1 LVTAGAQDGG
11 ATQGSFRKLMAK
23 ALAQAPHRRFSLSS
37 AALPPLLLWAL
48 FCVALGSGVAAY
60 LLRASVAATEN
71 IYARAEAVAAMAEHT
86 LLRSFEAIQGV
97 HDLLQLR
104 QSLLEADEAPG
115 AHAIQMHIRG
125 LAAGGRFG
133 ILQISVTDRNGLVVW
148 DTDPGAVGAPAADR
162 EHVRAHLDG
171 ASTGVLV
178 SRPLPGGPG
187 GRWGLHVSRPVRD
200 LWGRVVG
207 VGVVSLDPLAL
218 SRGLGRDVNGASQVA
233 IVRRLSDGALL
244 ARSRGMESRF
254 GEPGDSDHPSV
265 AAARSAPAGRL
276 AYRGVRSKREV
287 IGAFR
292 VPEGLPV
299 VATAAFGLHE
309 ERAQFRRTAI
319 AFAAAAAAAMLLG
332 LQVALSWAR
341 GRRLR
346 QSLQVEAARDPLTG
360 LLNRRALQAQ
370 ADRLFADARASGR
383 PLALLLLDL
392 DHFKSINDTHGH
404 AAGDAVLR
412 DVAEVLTR
420 EIRQD
425 DLACRWGGEEMLA
438 VLRNCDLARAEERAV
453 ALRRAIA
460 AAERPGGVQGLR
472 VTASIGV
479 AAFPEHGAGLEELTK
494 RADSALYVA
503 KRYGRDCVVC
513 ADLAPA

>member
-1 LVTAGAQDGG
+1 MAARPRE
-11 ATQGSFRKLMAK
+11 ASESMAK
-23 ALAQAPHRRFSLSS
+23 PPAPAFHRRFLSS
-37 AALPPLLLWAL
+37 AVLPPLLLWAL

-60 LLRASVAATEN
+60 LFRASAGTTEG

-104 QSLLEADEAPG
+104 QGLLEAEEAPG
-115 AHAIQMHIRG
+115 AHAIQTHIRG

-133 ILQISVTDRNGLVVW
+133 VLEVNVTDRNGTVVW
-148 DTDPGAVGAPAADR
+148 GTRPGAVGVPAADR
-162 EHVRAHLDG
+162 EHVRAHLEG
-171 ASTGVLV
+171 ASNGVLV

-187 GRWGLHVSRPVRD
+187 DRWGVHVSRPVRD
-200 LWGRVVG
+200 LWGRAVG
-207 VGVVSLDPLAL
+207 VGIVSLDPLAL

-233 IVRRLSDGALL
+233 IVRRLWDGALL
-244 ARSRGMESRF
+244 ARSRDMERRF
-254 GEPGDSDHPSV
+254 GEPGDPDHPTVLS
-265 AAARSAPAGRL
+265 ARAAPAGRL

-287 IGAFR
+287 IGAYR
-292 VPEGLPV
+292 VPEGLPL
-299 VATAAFGLHE
+299 VATAAFSLQE
-309 ERAQFRRTAI
+309 ERAQFRRTAT
-319 AFAAAAAAAMLLG
+319 AFIVAALAAMLLG
-332 LQVALSWAR
+332 FQVALSWAR
-341 GRRLR
+341 GWRLR
-346 QSLQVEAARDPLTG
+346 QRLQVEAARDPLTG

-370 ADRLFADARASGR
+370 AARLFAQARASGQ

-392 DHFKSINDTHGH
+392 DHFKAINDTHGH
-404 AAGDAVLR
+404 DAGDAVLR

-420 EIRQD
+420 EIRHD

-453 ALRRAIA
+453 KLRAAIA
-460 AAERPGGVQGLR
+460 AAQPGGVPGLR

-494 RADSALYVA
+494 RADTALYVA
-503 KRYGRDCVVC
+503 KRYGRDRVVC
-513 ADLAPA
+513 ALAA

>member
-1 LVTAGAQDGG
+1 MPPGPKEA
-11 ATQGSFRKLMAK
+11 SEFMAK
-23 ALAQAPHRRFSLSS
+23 PSARALHRRFLSS

-60 LLRASVAATEN
+60 LLRASAAETEN

-86 LLRSFEAIQGV
+86 LLRSFEAMQGV

-104 QSLLEADEAPG
+104 QGLLEAEEAPG
-115 AHAIQMHIRG
+115 AHAIQTHIRG

-133 ILQISVTDRNGLVVW
+133 ILRVSVTDRNGLVVW
-148 DTDPGAVGAPAADR
+148 STEPRVVGVPAADR
-162 EHVRAHLDG
+162 EHVRAHLEG

-178 SRPLPGGPG
+178 SRPLADGPG
-187 GRWGLHVSRPVRD
+187 EHWGLHVSRPVRD
-200 LWGRVVG
+200 LSGRVVG
-207 VGVVSLDPLAL
+207 VGVVSLDPLGL

-233 IVRRLSDGALL
+233 IVRRLGDGVLL
-244 ARSRGMESRF
+244 ARSRGMEQRF
-254 GEPGDSDHPSV
+254 GEPGDPDHPSV

-276 AYRGVRSKREV
+276 AYRGVRSNREV
-287 IGAFR
+287 IGAYR

-299 VATAAFGLHE
+299 VVTAAFNFPD

-319 AFAAAAAAAMLLG
+319 AFVVAAAAAMLFG
-332 LQVALSWAR
+332 LQVAVSWAR

-346 QSLQVEAARDPLTG
+346 QRLQVEAARDPLTG

-370 ADRLFADARASGR
+370 ADRLFAEARASGR
-383 PLALLLLDL
+383 PLALLVLDL
-392 DHFKSINDTHGH
+392 DHFKGVNDTHGH

-412 DVAEVLTR
+412 DVAEVLMR

-453 ALRRAIA
+453 RIRSAIA
-460 AAERPGGVQGLR
+460 GAQAPGGVPGLR

-479 AAFPEHGAGLEELTK
+479 AAFPEHGGGLEELTT
-494 RADSALYVA
+494 RADMALYAA
-503 KRYGRDCVVC
+503 KRNGRDRVVC
-513 ADLAPA
+513 AALAA